1 MCHKLLRD
9 ARFLAFLLRIDQ
21 DIGERTRLAG
31 CRICGGV
38 LHGAAYPRKPRGGPA
53 ELDPKFDRRLSFCC
67 AKRDCR
73 RRTTPP
79 SVRFLGRR
87 VYLGAVVVVIS
98 AMLHGVTPTRL
109 DKLKE
114 LVGVSPRTV
123 ARWRDW
129 WREAFT
135 ESAFWKANQGR
146 FVPPA
151 ARERLPLSAL
161 ERFAGAERDRLL
173 LMLRFLAPIT
183 TTSGGPMAF

>member
-98 AMLHGVTPTRL
+98 AMLHGVTPPRL
-109 DKLKE
+109 LS
-114 LVGVSPRTV
+114 G
-123 ARWRDW
+123 
-129 WREAFT
+129 WRERPPPLP
-135 ESAFWKANQGR
+135 SATAATTIQSAAASTR
-146 FVPPA
+146 FQVRCPA
-151 ARERLPLSAL
+151 VDC
-161 ERFAGAERDRLL
+161 G
-173 LMLRFLAPIT
+173 
-183 TTSGGPMAF
+183 